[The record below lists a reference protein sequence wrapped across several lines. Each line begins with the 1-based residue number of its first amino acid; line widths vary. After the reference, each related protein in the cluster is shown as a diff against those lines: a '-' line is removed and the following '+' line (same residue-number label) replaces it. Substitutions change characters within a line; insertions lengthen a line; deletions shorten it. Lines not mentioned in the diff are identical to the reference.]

1 MKTFIAVLISV
12 LAVPAMAGTKAYAE
26 LKKGGEIVL
35 TNDSCAASQE
45 MRRAYW
51 YDEEGNTYSGCWI
64 NDGRTI
70 YFKWDNG
77 GESRYPRKKFKVSN
91 DW

>member
-1 MKTFIAVLISV
+1 MKAFIVVLLSV
-12 LAVPAMAGTKAYAE
+12 LTVPAMAGTKAYAA

-35 TNDSCAASQE
+35 TNDSCATSQE

-51 YDEEGNTYSGCWI
+51 YDKEGNTYSGCWL
-64 NDGRTI
+64 NDDRTI

-77 GESRYPRKKFKVSN
+77 GESRYPKKKFKVTK